1 MILGNQATLTC
12 NLESGNTGNPDAM
25 FTWTRTNDGDWSMET
40 GDGRVTFTVD
50 KLDMEDTYQCL
61 PWNIHGQGQ
70 AATVSLTAQG
80 IFRLG
85 LPRFCLTSF
94 LLKNQNLFIEKR
106 SGSLNKCQLVLN

>member
-1 MILGNQATLTC
+1 MQFISFPDPPEQATAGVDQTVILGNQATLTC

-40 GDGRVTFTVD
+40 SDGTVTFTVD

-70 AATVSLTAQG
+70 ADTVSLTVQG
-80 IFRLG
+80 YIIIL
-85 LPRFCLTSF
+85 SH
-94 LLKNQNLFIEKR
+94 LLR
-106 SGSLNKCQLVLN
+106 P